1 MTTACVRWNEAAL
14 QAIRVTHPGPP
25 IVARALAVAHT
36 AMYDAWAAY
45 DDRAVGT
52 RLGGLLRRPP
62 AECTDVA
69 KREAVSHAAYR
80 TLVDLFGTE
89 KPRFDKIMANLG
101 FDPADTTVDPAT
113 PAGVGNL
120 AAQAVLEFRHGDGSN
135 QLGTLHPGAYSD
147 WTGYTSVNTPDAVID
162 PGRWQ
167 PPRVDDGH
175 GGTVVQTFV
184 APHWGQVVGFALPGG
199 PQDPPAPPAPPGS
212 EAFRIQ
218 ARDVLRYSAQLDDRD
233 KVIAE
238 YWADGPSSELPP
250 GHWCLFAAD
259 VSERDGHD
267 LDADV
272 VMFFAMTNAVFDASI
287 ASWGAKRDFDY
298 VRPVTAVH
306 HLFAGQQVRA
316 WAGVG
321 LGTAL
326 IDGGDWQP
334 YQAPTVVTPPFPEYY
349 SGHSVFSAAAAEVL
363 ERFTGSDAFGS
374 SVTVEAGSS
383 RVEPG
388 LVPAHDVTLA
398 WDTFSAAADQA
409 GLSRRYGGIHFE
421 DGDRAGRA
429 LGRTLGAR
437 AWRLAQ
443 RYRRGDA

>member
-1 MTTACVRWNEAAL
+1 MSTVPVRWNRAAL

-25 IVARALAVAHT
+25 IVARALAVVHT

-45 DDRAVGT
+45 DDRATGT

-62 AECTDVA
+62 AERTNA
-69 KREAVSHAAYR
+69 HKRQAVSHAAYS

-89 KPRFDKIMANLG
+89 KPRFDTLMADLG
-101 FDPADTTVDPAT
+101 FNPAETTTDPAT
-113 PAGVGNL
+113 PAGIGNL
-120 AAQAVLEFRHGDGSN
+120 AARTVLEFRHGDGSN

-147 WTGYTSVNTPDAVID
+147 WTGYSPRNTPDVIND

-167 PPRVDDGH
+167 PLRVSDGH
-175 GGTVVQTFV
+175 GGTVVQKSI
-184 APHWGQVVGFALPGG
+184 ASHWGRVIGFALPDG

-218 ARDVLRYSAQLDDRD
+218 ARDVLRYSAQLDDRS

-259 VSERDGHD
+259 VSARDGHD
-267 LDADV
+267 LDADI
-272 VMFFAMTNAVFDASI
+272 VMFFAMTNAILDASI
-287 ASWGAKRDFDY
+287 ASWGAKRNFDY
-298 VRPVTAVH
+298 VRPVTAIH
-306 HLFAGQQVRA
+306 HLFAGKQVRA

-334 YQAPTVVTPPFPEYY
+334 YQATTVVTPPFAEYY

-363 ERFTGSDAFGS
+363 TRFTGSDNFGS
-374 SVTVEAGSS
+374 SVTIKAGSS

-398 WDTFSAAADQA
+398 WDTFSLAADEA

-429 LGRTLGAR
+429 VGRTIGAR

-443 RYRRGDA
+443 RYRHGTV